1 MLGLQGKNSWIS
13 SVDPLIVPMVKPI
26 LNPPIGQPLGPGLA
40 NVLEQLER
48 HCLATDGSLIARSAY
63 LDLIQAREEMGRE
76 RLRYLEAMAI
86 YCEATAIVEDFQHA
100 ISVASSGGMRD
111 VQALFSQLGLRSSAE
126 VYETLEQRL
135 VIAEAAQRLR
145 LPLLSKDGEL
155 PEEEIDNGVIGARTS
170 VESTASSTRT
180 SSGTNVSSSG
190 SNSHVSSSSTVNGL
204 EAGEAGVG
212 GVINRFLGV
221 TPSWLQQTHLSKAPF
236 AEDSTS
242 YQMAL
247 VPELEARLKAK
258 NELLAS
264 SFVMDES
271 DAFGVN
277 LSKSLRLPERIKSAI
292 EEIEL
297 EEAALLEDLYSS
309 DRKFA
314 EYYNVLEQILGVLL
328 KIVKDFK
335 LQHQHQYDGLRKS
348 WLCKRCQTMNAKL
361 RVLEHLLLRD
371 TYTQES
377 IPALHKIRGHLVEA
391 KEDATA
397 AYNRAVTR
405 LREYQGVDPH
415 FDAIAR
421 RYHDLVQKLEG
432 IQWTIRQVEMDLN
445 HPDEHLTL

>member
-1 MLGLQGKNSWIS
+1 
-13 SVDPLIVPMVKPI
+13 MVKPI
-26 LNPPIGQPLGPGLA
+26 LYPPTGQPLGPGLS

-48 HCLATDGSLIARSAY
+48 HCLAPDGSLIARSAF
-63 LDLIQAREEMGRE
+63 LELNQAREEMSRE

-86 YCEATAIVEDFQHA
+86 YCEAMAIVEDFQHA
-100 ISVASSGGMRD
+100 VSVASSGGMRD
-111 VQALFSQLGLRSSAE
+111 IQTLFNQLSLRSTTE
-126 VYETLEQRL
+126 VYECLEQRL
-135 VIAEAAQRLR
+135 VVAEAAQRLR
-145 LPLLSKDGEL
+145 LPHLSKDGEL
-155 PEEEIDNGVIGARTS
+155 PEEDIENGGLAARAS
-170 VESTASSTRT
+170 VESAVSSTRT

-190 SNSHVSSSSTVNGL
+190 SNTVISSSPAVLNGI

-212 GVINRFLGV
+212 GVVNKFLGV
-221 TPSWLQQTHLSKAPF
+221 TPSFLRQTHLSKSPF
-236 AEDSTS
+236 AQDSTS

-247 VPELEARLKAK
+247 VPELEARLRAK
-258 NELLAS
+258 NELLAA
-264 SFVMDES
+264 SFVVDES
-271 DAFGVN
+271 DSLGVN
-277 LSKSLRLPERIKSAI
+277 SSKTLRLPERVKSAI

-297 EEAALLEDLYSS
+297 EEAALLEDLYSA

-328 KIVKDFK
+328 RIVKDFK

-377 IPALHKIRGHLVEA
+377 IPALHIIRGHLLEA
-391 KEDATA
+391 KEDATG

-432 IQWTIRQVEMDLN
+432 IKWTIRQVEMDLN
-445 HPDEHLTL
+445 NPEEHLTL